1 MALIRVGL
9 IRCDTHGLWFGPL
22 MADHDP
28 LLFQRPRLPVKQG
41 QYSWMRGGL
50 HQFFYTNYHD
60 VLNMT
65 VPSVEGF
72 EITRVWDEH
81 REAAELAATV
91 FLGKP
96 QVCETF
102 AEVSDDVDL
111 VFVAD
116 CNNDGSDHLEL
127 ATPGLEKGVPTYVDK
142 PFADSIA
149 SAAAILELSSKHNA
163 PVYSQSICRVE
174 PAFVRFRNRL
184 PEVGVANFATLHG
197 YGTAP
202 AGLVHTVSITQLLFG
217 PGIKT
222 VQVLEAERH
231 CAVYLDYGDRPDR
244 PRHGVMIN
252 CDVGDRPFTGMTI
265 TVIGTVSQ
273 IHTTVLGDYVYAHG
287 TCEII
292 KTIRDMVS
300 SRETPASMGEVLETI
315 AVIEAFKKARETG
328 AAVAV
333 EDASH
338 LQQYTQ

>member
-28 LLFQRPRLPVKQG
+28 LLFQRPRLPVRGG

-60 VLNMT
+60 VLKMT

-116 CNNDGSDHLEL
+116 CNDDGSDHLEL
-127 ATPGLEKGVPTYVDK
+127 ATPGL
-142 PFADSIA
+142 
-149 SAAAILELSSKHNA
+149 
-163 PVYSQSICRVE
+163 
-174 PAFVRFRNRL
+174 
-184 PEVGVANFATLHG
+184 
-197 YGTAP
+197 
-202 AGLVHTVSITQLLFG
+202 
-217 PGIKT
+217 
-222 VQVLEAERH
+222 
-231 CAVYLDYGDRPDR
+231 
-244 PRHGVMIN
+244 
-252 CDVGDRPFTGMTI
+252 
-265 TVIGTVSQ
+265 
-273 IHTTVLGDYVYAHG
+273 
-287 TCEII
+287 
-292 KTIRDMVS
+292 
-300 SRETPASMGEVLETI
+300 
-315 AVIEAFKKARETG
+315 
-328 AAVAV
+328 
-333 EDASH
+333 
-338 LQQYTQ
+338 